1 LNAAQ
6 HALGVFGFIGL
17 ALIGQ
22 GSDDVPGMTC
32 AEIGEFARHVAEHKA
47 TGATLPDTLSRLHQ
61 AAESEQVDRARAL
74 EKIIKAIYR
83 IEIFSTATPEQVGT
97 LTSLHVRW
105 AEPPQT

>member
-32 AEIGEFARHVAEHKA
+32 AEIGEFARHVAEQKA
-47 TGATLPDTLSRLHQ
+47 NGESLPDTLSRY
-61 AAESEQVDRARAL
+61 ESEPVDRARAL

-83 IEIFSTATPEQVGT
+83 IEIFSTATPEQVGDAYQ
-97 LTSLHVRW
+97 L
-105 AEPPQT
+105 ACEMG